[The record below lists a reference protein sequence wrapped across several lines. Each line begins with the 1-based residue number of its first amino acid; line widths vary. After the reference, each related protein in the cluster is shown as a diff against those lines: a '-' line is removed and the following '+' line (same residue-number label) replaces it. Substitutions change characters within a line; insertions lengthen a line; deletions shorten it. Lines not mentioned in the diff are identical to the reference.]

1 MDSQASSILEVFR
14 KFSQNSASLTR
25 PQAEIKGPRRHL
37 TAPGAIAGALL
48 EAGIWS
54 EAGRMGPARWG
65 HRASLLANGKVLI
78 TGSYSKIA
86 KIYDPAS
93 SEFRLVG
100 AMVYQHGVYSTA
112 TRLNDG
118 RVLIVGGSD
127 APGSAE
133 IFDPESERFAEAC
146 SLRFPRSAHSA
157 TLMADGRV
165 LVAGGEVGPKNAG
178 LAYAEVFDPMTG
190 WFKTVG
196 PMVERRTGH
205 GAVLLLDGLVLLVG
219 GGLVRPDGKPGDL
232 RTAELFDPV
241 SGGFEATGR
250 MNSSHGNLWCTEP
263 QILDDGRVL
272 IVGGASARCG
282 ELYDPLSGR
291 FSQTGRLLTS
301 RSAATVAKLPDGRVL
316 VCGGYSISENGV
328 AATLDTSEFYDP
340 VSDDFSPA
348 ASMREGRQQHT
359 MTILPGGRVLVTG
372 GWDSAAAR
380 DLASAEVLWCAP
392 AEVGE
397 LAN

>member
-14 KFSQNSASLTR
+14 KLSQNSDYLSR
-25 PQAEIKGPRRHL
+25 QPAETNGRRKHL
-37 TAPGAIAGALL
+37 TAPEAIAGALL

-54 EAGRMGPARWG
+54 EAGEMGPARWG
-65 HRASLLANGKVLI
+65 HRATLLANGKVLI
-78 TGSYSKIA
+78 TGFYSKIA

-93 SEFRLVG
+93 SEFRPISRM
-100 AMVYQHGVYSTA
+100 AHQHGVYSTA

-127 APGSAE
+127 APNSVE
-133 IFDPESERFAEAC
+133 IFDPESEQFAEVY
-146 SLRFPRSAHSA
+146 SLRFPRSGHSA

-165 LVAGGEVGPKNAG
+165 LVAGGEVGLKNAG

-196 PMVERRTGH
+196 AMVERRKSH
-205 GAVLLLDGLVLLVG
+205 GAVLLLDGRVLLVG
-219 GGLVRPDGKPGDL
+219 GGPIRPDGKPGDL

-250 MNSSHGNLWCTEP
+250 MNSPHENLWCTEP
-263 QILDDGRVL
+263 QVLDDGRVL

-282 ELYDPLSGR
+282 ELFDPLTGR
-291 FSQTGRLLTS
+291 FSQTGRLLTT

-340 VSDDFSPA
+340 VFNDFSPA

-372 GWDSAAAR
+372 GWDSAAAH
-380 DLASAEVLWCAP
+380 DLASAEVLWCSP
-392 AEVGE
+392 VEVGE

>member
-1 MDSQASSILEVFR
+1 MNYQLSSILDVFR
-14 KFSQNSASLTR
+14 KPSQDLGCVSE
-25 PQAEIKGPRRHL
+25 PPAEIKGRRRHL

-48 EAGIWS
+48 EAGAWS
-54 EAGRMGPARWG
+54 ETGWMGPARWG
-65 HRASLLANGKVLI
+65 HRATLLANGKVLI
-78 TGSYSKIA
+78 TGFYSRIA

-100 AMVYQHGVYSTA
+100 PMVRQHGVYSTA

-127 APGSAE
+127 APHSTE
-133 IFDPESERFAEAC
+133 IFDPESEQFSALY

-165 LVAGGEVGPKNAG
+165 LVAGGEVGPNNAG
-178 LAYAEVFDPMTG
+178 LAYAEVFDPVTG

-196 PMVERRTGH
+196 ALAERRTSH
-205 GAVLLLDGLVLLVG
+205 GAVLLQDGRVLLVG
-219 GGLVRPDGKPGDL
+219 GEHIRPDGKPGDL
-232 RTAELFDPV
+232 RTAELFHPV

-250 MNSSHGNLWCTEP
+250 MNFAHENLWCTEP
-263 QILDDGRVL
+263 QVLDDGSVL
-272 IVGGASARCG
+272 IVGGASARCA

-291 FSQTGRLLTS
+291 FSPTGRLLTS

-340 VSDDFSPA
+340 ASNDFSPA

-359 MTILPGGRVLVTG
+359 MTVLPGGRVLVTG
-372 GWDSAAAR
+372 GWDSAAER

-397 LAN
+397 QAS

>member
-1 MDSQASSILEVFR
+1 MISQPSFILGVFR
-14 KFSQNSASLTR
+14 KVRRDPDCLSEPPAQ
-25 PQAEIKGPRRHL
+25 IKGRRRHL

-54 EAGRMGPARWG
+54 ETGRMGPARWG
-65 HRASLLANGKVLI
+65 HRATLLANGKVLI
-78 TGSYSKIA
+78 TGYYSQIA

-93 SEFRLVG
+93 SEFRLVSR
-100 AMVYQHGVYSTA
+100 MVYKHGVYSTA
-112 TRLNDG
+112 TLLNDG

-127 APGSAE
+127 APDSAE
-133 IFDPESERFAEAC
+133 IFDPESEQFAEVG

-157 TLMADGRV
+157 TLLADGCV
-165 LVAGGEVGPKNAG
+165 LVAGGEVGPKHAG
-178 LAYAEVFDPMTG
+178 LAYAEVFDPRTG

-196 PMVERRTGH
+196 AMVERRKSH
-205 GAVLLLDGLVLLVG
+205 GAVLLPDGRVLLVG
-219 GGLVRPDGKPGDL
+219 GGAIRPDGRPADL
-232 RTAELFDPV
+232 RTAELFHPV

-250 MNSSHGNLWCTEP
+250 MNSPHENLWCTEP
-263 QILDDGRVL
+263 QVLDDGRVL
-272 IVGGASARCG
+272 IVGGASAPCA
-282 ELYDPLSGR
+282 ELYDPLTGR
-291 FSQTGRLLTS
+291 FSQTGRLLAS
-301 RSAATVAKLPDGRVL
+301 RSAATAAKLPDGRVL

-340 VSDDFSPA
+340 VSNDFSPA

-359 MTILPGGRVLVTG
+359 MTILPGGSVLVTG

-397 LAN
+397 LAS

>member
-1 MDSQASSILEVFR
+1 
-14 KFSQNSASLTR
+14 
-25 PQAEIKGPRRHL
+25 
-37 TAPGAIAGALL
+37 
-48 EAGIWS
+48 
-54 EAGRMGPARWG
+54 MGPARWG
-65 HRASLLANGKVLI
+65 HRATLLANGKVLI
-78 TGSYSKIA
+78 TGFYSKIA

-93 SEFRLVG
+93 SEFRPIG
-100 AMVYQHGVYSTA
+100 RMAHQHGVYSTA

-127 APGSAE
+127 APNSVE
-133 IFDPESERFAEAC
+133 IFDPASEQFAEVY
-146 SLRFPRSAHSA
+146 SLRFPRSGHSA
-157 TLMADGRV
+157 TLLADGRV
-165 LVAGGEVGPKNAG
+165 LVAGGEVGLKNAG

-196 PMVERRTGH
+196 AMEERRKSH
-205 GAVLLLDGLVLLVG
+205 GAVLLPDGRVLLVG
-219 GGLVRPDGKPGDL
+219 GGPTRPDGKPGDL
-232 RTAELFDPV
+232 RTAELFHPV
-241 SGGFEATGR
+241 SGRFEATGR
-250 MNSSHGNLWCTEP
+250 MNSPHENLWCTEP
-263 QILDDGRVL
+263 QVLDDGRVL
-272 IVGGASARCG
+272 IVGGASALCG
-282 ELYDPLSGR
+282 ELYDPLTGR
-291 FSQTGRLLTS
+291 FSQTGRLLTN

-340 VSDDFSPA
+340 VSNDFSPA

-380 DLASAEVLWCAP
+380 DLTSAEVLWCAP

>member
-1 MDSQASSILEVFR
+1 MHSQASSILEVFR
-14 KFSQNSASLTR
+14 KLSQNSDYLSQ
-25 PQAEIKGPRRHL
+25 PPAETNGRHRHL
-37 TAPGAIAGALL
+37 TAPEAIAGALL

-54 EAGRMGPARWG
+54 EAGRMGRARWG
-65 HRASLLANGKVLI
+65 HRATLLANGKVLI
-78 TGSYSKIA
+78 TGFYSKIE

-100 AMVYQHGVYSTA
+100 AMVHQHGVYSTA
-112 TRLNDG
+112 SRLNDG
-118 RVLIVGGSD
+118 RGLIVGGSD
-127 APGSAE
+127 APSSVE
-133 IFDPESERFAEAC
+133 IFDPEREQFAEVC
-146 SLRFPRSAHSA
+146 NLRFPRSAHSA

-165 LVAGGEVGPKNAG
+165 LVAGGEVGPRNAG
-178 LAYAEVFDPMTG
+178 SAYAEVFDPKTA

-196 PMVERRTGH
+196 AMVERRKSH
-205 GAVLLLDGLVLLVG
+205 GAVLLLDGRVLLVG
-219 GGLVRPDGKPGDL
+219 GGPIRPDGKPGDL
-232 RTAELFDPV
+232 RTAELFHPV

-250 MNSSHGNLWCTEP
+250 MNSPHENLWCTEP
-263 QILDDGRVL
+263 HVLDDGRVL

-282 ELYDPLSGR
+282 ELYGPLSGR

-301 RSAATVAKLPDGRVL
+301 RSAATAAKLPDGRVL

-328 AATLDTSEFYDP
+328 AATMDTSEFYDP
-340 VSDDFSPA
+340 VSNDFSPA

-380 DLASAEVLWCAP
+380 DLASAEELWCAP

-397 LAN
+397 LVN

>member
-1 MDSQASSILEVFR
+1 MHSQPSSILEVFR
-14 KFSQNSASLTR
+14 KFSLNSDYPSQ
-25 PQAEIKGPRRHL
+25 PPAEANGRRRHL

-54 EAGRMGPARWG
+54 ETGSMGPARWG
-65 HRASLLANGKVLI
+65 HRATLLANGKVLI
-78 TGSYSKIA
+78 TGFYSKIA

-100 AMVYQHGVYSTA
+100 AMVHKHGVYSTA
-112 TRLNDG
+112 TRLDDG
-118 RVLIVGGSD
+118 RVLIVGGSET
-127 APGSAE
+127 PGSAE
-133 IFDPESERFAEAC
+133 IFDPESEEFVEVC

-165 LVAGGEVGPKNAG
+165 LVAGGEVGPKYAG

-196 PMVERRTGH
+196 AMAERRTSH
-205 GAVLLLDGLVLLVG
+205 GAVLLQDGRVLLVG
-219 GGLVRPDGKPGDL
+219 GRHIRPDGKPRDL
-232 RTAELFDPV
+232 RTAELFHPV

-250 MNSSHGNLWCTEP
+250 MNFAHENLWCTEP
-263 QILDDGRVL
+263 QVLDDGSVL

-340 VSDDFSPA
+340 VSNDFSPA

-380 DLASAEVLWCAP
+380 DLSSAEVLWCAP

-397 LAN
+397 QVN